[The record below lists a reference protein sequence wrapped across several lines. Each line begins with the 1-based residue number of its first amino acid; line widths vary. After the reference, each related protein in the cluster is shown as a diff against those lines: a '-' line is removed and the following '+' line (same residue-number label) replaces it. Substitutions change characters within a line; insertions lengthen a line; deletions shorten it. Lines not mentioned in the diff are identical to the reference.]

1 MNGKRLKLHPEK
13 EKNVQIKHHNTK
25 KIPKVEYILYLARI
39 TLHII

>member
-13 EKNVQIKHHNTK
+13 KKMYKLSITIQK